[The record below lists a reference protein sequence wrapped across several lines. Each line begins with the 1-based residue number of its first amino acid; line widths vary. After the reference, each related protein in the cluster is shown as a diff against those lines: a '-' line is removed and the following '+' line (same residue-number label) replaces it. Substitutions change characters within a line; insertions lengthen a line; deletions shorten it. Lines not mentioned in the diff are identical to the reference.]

1 MTQMSPAMFDEI
13 AVLLDDAMRKRTTV
27 PRIEPRCPGLTRD
40 DAYAIQKKVV
50 GRRLDRGDRIVG
62 IKMGLTSRAKMQQV
76 GVDEA
81 IWGRLTGDMALE
93 DGSSVDLGR
102 FIHPRI
108 EPEIAYLLGR
118 DLAGDEAPAA
128 LMAAV
133 EAVMPAMEIIDSR
146 YDQFK
151 FGPNDVIAD
160 NTSAAGFVLGAPFG
174 ADTDLSNLGILLKI
188 DGRVVQAG
196 SSAAIL
202 GHPLRAL
209 AMANRLAAAA
219 SMPLKAGQIVLA
231 GAATQASP
239 CERGTVVEAVYHR
252 HRVMVAFD

>member
-1 MTQMSPAMFDEI
+1 MTAMRPGTLDQI
-13 AVLLDDAMRKRTTV
+13 SVLLDDAMRRRTTV
-27 PRIEPRCPGLTRD
+27 ARIEESYPGLTRG
-40 DAYAIQKKVV
+40 DAYAIQKKLVDL
-50 GRRLDRGDRIVG
+50 RLDRGGSLVG

-81 IWGRLTGDMALE
+81 IWGRLTSDMAIDE
-93 DGSSVDLGR
+93 GASIDLGR

-108 EPEIAYLLGR
+108 EPEIAYLLRR

-128 LMAAV
+128 IMAAV

-146 YDQFK
+146 YDQFR
-151 FGPNDVIAD
+151 FGPTDVIAD

-174 ADTDLSNLGILLKI
+174 AGTDLSNLGIILKV
-188 DGRVVQAG
+188 DGRPVQTG

-209 AMANRLAAAA
+209 AMASRFAAAA
-219 SMPLKAGQIVLA
+219 SMPLKAGQVVLA

-239 CERGTVVEAVYHR
+239 CERGTVVEAVFQR